1 MAQIEMFTS
10 GFMNVPGP
18 EFDPLLDVEI
28 RDIDLLL
35 STVMD
40 RLRLTV
46 INYPSSAVD
55 QAMPHQIQSAVLECA
70 QALDQLHA
78 TFKHALTRHQRHD
91 LEIFD
96 LQTALAQSR
105 AELAG
110 MQVGGRLARPQIS
123 EDGLALL
130 PDKTLFHERL
140 DYALKLAAPQRRAF
154 AVLYLDLDG
163 FKPISASQGQECA
176 DELLKIVAT
185 RMTHAVRAE
194 DMVSQLGDDE
204 FACLL
209 ADLPSREQLG
219 VLATKLIDAVSAP
232 VKVGKFRF
240 TVKPTIG
247 VATCPADGV
256 TGETLIRN
264 ADSAM
269 RRAKRHQMGHA
280 FFDATPTH

>member
-1 MAQIEMFTS
+1 MAQIDMFTA
-10 GFMNVPGP
+10 GLLNVPTHELSP
-18 EFDPLLDVEI
+18 MLNVEI
-28 RDIDLLL
+28 MDIDLLL
-35 STVMD
+35 GAVMD
-40 RLRLTV
+40 RLRLAVLNCPTSPV
-46 INYPSSAVD
+46 DPSTH
-55 QAMPHQIQSAVLECA
+55 PRIRTAVLECA
-70 QALDQLHA
+70 QALDQLHV
-78 TFKHALTRHQRHD
+78 TFKHALNRHQRHD

-110 MQVGGRLARPQIS
+110 LQIGARPERPQGS
-123 EDGLALL
+123 EDGLVLL

-140 DYALKLAAPQRRAF
+140 GYALKLAAPQRRAF

-163 FKPISASQGQECA
+163 FKPISTSQGQECA

-204 FACLL
+204 FGCLL

-219 VLATKLIDAVSAP
+219 ALATKLINSVSAP
-232 VKVGKFRF
+232 VKVGKLRF
-240 TVKPTIG
+240 TVRPTIG

-269 RRAKRHQMGHA
+269 RRAKRHQIGHA
-280 FFDATPTH
+280 FFDAIANH

>member
-1 MAQIEMFTS
+1 MFTS
-10 GFMNVPGP
+10 G
-18 EFDPLLDVEI
+18 LLHLPSLESDLMQDVGVREL
-28 RDIDLLL
+28 DLLFG
-35 STVMD
+35 SVMN
-40 RLRLTV
+40 RLRLA
-46 INYPSSAVD
+46 AVHCPTSPTEAALPD
-55 QAMPHQIQSAVLECA
+55 GIPAAVLACA
-70 QALDQLHA
+70 QALDQLYT
-78 TFKHALTRHQRHD
+78 TFKQQLGRQQRQGQD
-91 LEIFD
+91 VFE
-96 LQTALAQSR
+96 LQTALAQCR

-110 MQVGGRLARPQIS
+110 TQMGGRLARTKNS

-130 PDKTLFHERL
+130 PDKSLFNERL

-163 FKPISASQGQECA
+163 FDPISACQGQECA

-204 FACLL
+204 FGCLL

-219 VLATKLIDAVSAP
+219 ALASKLIDAVSAP

-256 TGETLIRN
+256 TRETLIRN
-264 ADSAM
+264 AGSAM
-269 RRAKRHQMGHA
+269 RRAKQHQIGHA
-280 FFDATPTH
+280 FFDGAANH